1 MVLDKSLSLQEPVE
15 KPTSKNSS
23 YSSLSNYW
31 SN

>member
-1 MVLDKSLSLQEPVE
+1 MVSDNSLLLQEPVE
-15 KPTSKNSS
+15 KQTNKNSS